1 MNIKLSK
8 VFVLLVLLL
17 PLNAVAELP
26 WQHNQHT
33 RFLALGDSLT
43 AGYGADPTLNGY
55 AYKLYSQGV
64 FDTPVHTLFANAA
77 VPGVTSTDVLN
88 YQIPQVERFSPDVI
102 VMTVGGNDLI
112 AVLEGRADAA
122 SALGVYWENLQRTLF
137 SLCGR
142 SKAPYVYVSNIYNVP
157 ELGPEVNYVIGLFN
171 QVTEGVITEIAGSG
185 CTVKLA
191 DVNAAFAGREGLLN
205 IERNGADPFEVHPT
219 TAGHRVMA
227 EAFKQVIN
235 Q

>member
-1 MNIKLSK
+1 M
-8 VFVLLVLLL
+8 
-17 PLNAVAELP
+17 
-26 WQHNQHT
+26 
-33 RFLALGDSLT
+33 
-43 AGYGADPTLNGY
+43 
-55 AYKLYSQGV
+55 
-64 FDTPVHTLFANAA
+64 HTLFANAA
-77 VPGVTSTDVLN
+77 VPGVTSTDVLE

-112 AVLEGRADAA
+112 AVIEQRADLE
-122 SALGVYWENLQRTLF
+122 SALSVYKENLQRTLF
-137 SLCGR
+137 GLCGL

-157 ELGPEVNYVIGLFN
+157 ELGPDVNSIIGVFN
-171 QVTEGVITEIAGSG
+171 KATEDVITAGSG

-191 DVNAAFAGREGLLN
+191 DVNAAFAGRKGLLN